1 MQFGSYTTVRELA
14 AGPTATV
21 YLATDDP
28 ARSKGQPRFAIKVFT
43 TSSLP
48 DWQTEETANA
58 VAEKAAE
65 FLRST
70 TRQKSAHTGGA
81 RHVAAIRDGGQSEA
95 GAWFATDY
103 YPRTAQKLIEGRVSL
118 NRETIHHI
126 IASAVRGAL
135 EFKALT
141 GEPHGNIKPANVL
154 IGGASNLLRAPVVLI
169 DPSPGAKE
177 SGDALELSDL
187 RAVGELIFRLV
198 RRRDMSGADQWP
210 VEMNLEWKAMFEE
223 TAQQWLTLCNWL
235 LDPNLSLGAL
245 NLDGLQSEL
254 GRLKPKDRSAW
265 LKIAAAVVAC
275 VGAGIGVWLI
285 IASLSNPE
293 RKFQSALNA
302 AQEALDKRD
311 YVAADAKAQAALALK
326 PGEPSATKIREEVER
341 QLALMREAE
350 QEYQTALNEAQ
361 QALDKKDYAVA
372 EAKAKDA
379 LGLKPGDAAATK
391 IQETVQQQL
400 GAVEQAERRYQTALA
415 AAQQALDRKDYTLAD
430 TKVKEAL
437 GVKPGDVAATQI
449 QQEAQRQLALMREA
463 EQKYQTALTEAQQA
477 LDKKDYAVAEVKA
490 KDALGLKPGDAAA
503 TKIQQEVQRQ
513 LGAMAEAKS
522 RYETALAAAQQALGR
537 KDYVLAESKAKE
549 ALAVRPGDAA
559 ATRIQQEAQGQV
571 ALMQEGERKYQTAL
585 TAAQQALEKK
595 DYVLAETKVK
605 EALGVKPGDLA
616 ATRIQQE
623 VQRQVALMRE
633 TEQKYQT
640 ALNAAQQA
648 LDKKD
653 YAVAEAK
660 VREALGV
667 RPGDV
672 AATKIQEEV
681 QRQLSAMAEAKSRYE
696 TALAGA
702 QQALDKKDY
711 ALAEAKA
718 KEALG
723 VRPGDAVATRIQQEA
738 QRQVALM
745 RETEQK
751 YQTALS
757 AAQQALDK
765 KDYVLSETKAKEALS
780 VKPGDAAA
788 TRIQQEVQRQ
798 VALMRETEQKYQ
810 TALNAAQQALD
821 KKDYVLAE
829 TKVKEALGVKPGDAA
844 ATRLQQEMQRQVAL
858 MRETEQKYQTAVNAA
873 EAALVG
879 NNYSEALAKATQILA
894 LKPGD
899 AKGTQFQRNAK
910 LGLSQQAFAE
920 GEYEAAG
927 RICNEQKGD
936 EAFERLARQNRDEQE
951 ALNQY
956 RILFN
961 EGDYSFIGRVK
972 DNSYAAKKPFRD
984 LIDVANTEQTL
995 LGRLAA
1001 LRETNDWRGVNDT
1014 FAAIPPD
1021 TKRKRKFIEVAT
1033 WLNENN
1039 PATKLKRRFDEL
1051 DLKLAGYAKLLSPDL
1066 IKKLDKTPVEIPG
1079 RKLDID
1085 ECDTAKLLRTQ
1096 IAGLGDEYRQWQS
1109 LAQSYPNAATLVG
1122 ERAKLIKK
1130 LDETARDWC
1139 K

>member
-751 YQTALS
+751 YQTA
-757 AAQQALDK
+757 
-765 KDYVLSETKAKEALS
+765 
-780 VKPGDAAA
+780 
-788 TRIQQEVQRQ
+788 
-798 VALMRETEQKYQ
+798 
-810 TALNAAQQALD
+810 
-821 KKDYVLAE
+821 
-829 TKVKEALGVKPGDAA
+829 
-844 ATRLQQEMQRQVAL
+844 
-858 MRETEQKYQTAVNAA
+858 VNAA